1 MRALDPFA
9 VIADATGRG
18 RRGERVGSYVA
29 LGDSFTAGRGT
40 EPGQRWTDRLA
51 ASLRAHHAELA
62 YHNLAV
68 DGATSG
74 DVLEQVGPAL
84 QLEPDLVTVI
94 CGANDVIWSVRPDLD
109 LYGERLAEIFDRLRS
124 GLPRVAILT
133 ATSPERWRFLELR
146 PRTRA
151 RIVAGIERLNE
162 VTRTVAAS
170 RSVPVVDVVGHP
182 GLDEPENF
190 LADGLHPSST
200 GHERAAVE
208 FARALREQFGIES
221 DVSDEEEDR

>member
-1 MRALDPFA
+1 VRALDPFA

-18 RRGERVGSYVA
+18 RRGERVGTYVA
-29 LGDSFTAGRGT
+29 LGDSFSAGRGT
-40 EPGQRWTDRLA
+40 EPGERWTDRLA
-51 ASLRAHHAELA
+51 AALRAHHPELA

-74 DVLEQVGPAL
+74 DVLDQVGPAL

-109 LYGERLAEIFDRLRS
+109 SYGERLAEIFDRLRG
-124 GLPRVAILT
+124 GLPRVAIVT
-133 ATSPERWRFLELR
+133 ATSPERWRFMDLR

-162 VTRTVAAS
+162 VTRRVAGS

-182 GLDEPENF
+182 GLAEPDNF
-190 LADGLHPSST
+190 LEDGLHPSPT
-200 GHERAAVE
+200 GHERAAIE
-208 FARALREQFGIES
+208 FARALHDHFGIES
-221 DVSDEEEDR
+221 DVEEEDER